1 MNSDLKRDV
10 NLAFELKLDKYDE
23 FLEIINTIELIE
35 NTTINKIKPFDT
47 FNKDIQSIERQQN
60 DLNLLMIIIDEI
72 KYEIERILF
81 SNKSIL
87 FLNDLLFI
95 KDKRFFFNENNIKI
109 LLILNDIYLKINY
122 NNNNDLIHFYIDKLI
137 YS

>member
-1 MNSDLKRDV
+1 MDTVENEDLKLMQSHPRFYLANYFSDLKRDV

-35 NTTINKIKPFDT
+35 NTTINKIKPFDK

-60 DLNLLMIIIDEI
+60 DLNLLMIIIDEN

-87 FLNDLLFI
+87 FMNNYKNNTFLLII
-95 KDKRFFFNENNIKI
+95 KDDKGYKTNFE
-109 LLILNDIYLKINY
+109 LN
-122 NNNNDLIHFYIDKLI
+122 
-137 YS
+137 